1 MNPSKSR
8 LLCWSRNKTHNL
20 LSVPGVNSDEGGRG
34 HQAQTPPPQQRNWL
48 FFLTLHFLYF
58 SVFDFQ
64 VVCWTRLCL
73 IRFSIWNVFVPL
85 PPPPIYCTAPCSRHV
100 LWAQTAPG
108 VRKSPDQASGLLKF
122 ILESTV
128 QTSINKS
135 RKINIS
141 AGKLEAWK
149 KGFPESRRA
158 ATVGHKHGR
167 HRFCQL
173 FIGSLKCLFEM
184 QRRHTLLYSLI
195 RRLNNCISQQEVT
208 TEPDQSFLK
217 SF

>member
-48 FFLTLHFLYF
+48 FFLTLHFLLF

-64 VVCWTRLCL
+64 GVCWTRLCL
-73 IRFSIWNVFVPL
+73 IRLSIWNVFVPL
-85 PPPPIYCTAPCSRHV
+85 PPHILYRPCSRHA
-100 LWAQTAPG
+100 LWAHTAPG

-128 QTSINKS
+128 QTSVNKS
-135 RKINIS
+135 RKIKIS
-141 AGKLEAWK
+141 AVKLEAWK
-149 KGFPESRRA
+149 KKFPRIETSCDSRTQTWPSQILSAVYWFFKMSGWDA
-158 ATVGHKHGR
+158 ATSHFV
-167 HRFCQL
+167 L
-173 FIGSLKCLFEM
+173 FS
-184 QRRHTLLYSLI
+184 
-195 RRLNNCISQQEVT
+195 
-208 TEPDQSFLK
+208 DQK
-217 SF
+217 IT